1 MIIIEKNN
9 GLKEVY
15 FSLTPFFTNEYYL
28 FELISKQ
35 TGVTTIFCQINIAPP
50 DAYFQ
55 KFEFVEGGNDALN
68 GGFDLEIGEFD
79 YTIYELPFQSIDV
92 NDTTAVLGK
101 GLMKIIDPND
111 FKYDAEENNGFK
123 IYE

>member
-1 MIIIEKNN
+1 MIIIEKNG
-9 GLKEVY
+9 GLKDVY
-15 FSLTPFFTNEYYL
+15 FSLTPFLTNEYYL

-35 TGVTTIFCQINIAPP
+35 TGAATIFCQINIAPS
-50 DAYFQ
+50 DVYFQ
-55 KFEFVEGGNDALN
+55 KFEFVEGGNDPLN

-79 YTIYELPFQSIDV
+79 YTVYELPFQSIDI
-92 NDTTAVLGK
+92 NDATAVLGK

-111 FKYDAEENNGFK
+111 FKYDAEENDGFK